1 MKIEKVTTMNIQG
14 KTASKEVSS
23 KFKEMMQV
31 FEGMNKKIGKEA
43 EETKGIENS
52 KEAMSKDAENN
63 KDVNESKEVENKDV
77 KNEAQ
82 KEMSESK
89 EAKGAK
95 EIENCKEAIRTQ
107 WIAGEKTD
115 VKEYRPVSK
124 EAKTEEQGSEG
135 IEVQRQDIPI
145 ELQGSAGTAIRQ
157 GEIINV
163 VTDKGE
169 KGSSIQNLELHKQ
182 LDNAWM
188 LKPQIKEVIV
198 ETKTTTELKEE
209 IESLTGKE
217 VELSFRK
224 ELGGR
229 KEEAEK
235 VQTENVEIVQ
245 GSKPQG
251 SEDVTEKIRIKVG
264 EPQELAPKVVEKIRE
279 KIEILQTGEK
289 TYEIDMDPKGLGKI
303 HVKISFGEK
312 GTSLEMVFSE
322 KKTMDMMAKHLES
335 MDGLQNSKG
344 GSVDIQMSEQ
354 TQPDH
359 LDRQQQRQQEQ
370 QQREQQRKSE
380 EFIDRIKETIKEQDP
395 AER

>member
-89 EAKGAK
+89 EAKESKG
-95 EIENCKEAIRTQ
+95 IENGKEVISTQ

-251 SEDVTEKIRIKVG
+251 SENVTEKIRIKVG